1 MFSPL
6 LAGRGGEPHV
16 GNGAGAAT
24 KGFARHDDTGLRL
37 RDRRYLG
44 VNFVLG
50 SRRWRQA
57 PRLDATVPVTQAR
70 STARA
75 ASRRRGTS
83 WASRDCRLRSTLF
96 CRRARASGRSAVCLG
111 YARCLS
117 GSASQP
123 QYSARAATSRRSR
136 IRPRRRSTS
145 RASSA
150 NVIVKFKHSISSR
163 RTRRTASARPP
174 RGAAPRPRARA
185 STSRRGG
192 TSPAPSRPAA

>member
-1 MFSPL
+1 MG
-6 LAGRGGEPHV
+6 GRT
-16 GNGAGAAT
+16 GAAT

-44 VNFVLG
+44 VNFILG

-75 ASRRRGTS
+75 ATRRRGTS
-83 WASRDCRLRSTLF
+83 RPSRDCRARSTSSS
-96 CRRARASGRSAVCLG
+96 RRAPASGRSAVSMDC
-111 YARCLS
+111 ARCLS
-117 GSASQP
+117 GSASRP

-136 IRPRRRSTS
+136 TRPRRRSTS

-163 RTRRTASARPP
+163 RTRRTASSYPPTRVAR
-174 RGAAPRPRARA
+174 RPRARA